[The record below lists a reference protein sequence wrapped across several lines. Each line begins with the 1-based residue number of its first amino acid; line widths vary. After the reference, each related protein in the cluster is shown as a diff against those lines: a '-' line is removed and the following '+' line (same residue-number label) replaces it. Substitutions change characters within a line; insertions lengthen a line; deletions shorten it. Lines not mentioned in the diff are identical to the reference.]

1 VRPEGSEPVVPTD
14 PAEVS
19 APTDNAGPPGHAPPS
34 GTDSG
39 EPAADGSVRASR
51 RAYGALST
59 RVSWARLK
67 RATVARS
74 GRSQVAAGVILGM
87 LGFMTVLQLQV
98 QATDDNYL
106 TATRPQLI
114 EILDGLGQR
123 SSRLQ
128 DEVAQLEAEKREL
141 QSGADSSRAATE
153 QAEKRAESL
162 GILAGTVK
170 ATGPGIRLYIENVD
184 GAVISA
190 LLLNTV
196 QELRDAGA
204 EALEINDKV
213 RITASTPFV
222 DGGAKGGVLVAG
234 VRVTGPFTIDVIG
247 DPSTLETA
255 MRIPGGVEDE
265 VTQQGGLVSVSHQD
279 QVDVSSLA
287 SGDAP
292 ANAKPDG

>member
-1 VRPEGSEPVVPTD
+1 VEPRTGPADERPAGEPVR
-14 PAEVS
+14 
-19 APTDNAGPPGHAPPS
+19 AG
-34 GTDSG
+34 
-39 EPAADGSVRASR
+39 R
-51 RAYGALST
+51 RAYDVLST
-59 RVSWARLK
+59 RVSWTRLK
-67 RATVARS
+67 RAMLKRS
-74 GRSQVAAGVILGM
+74 GRSQIAAGTMLGL

-98 QATDDNYL
+98 QSTDDNYS

-114 EILDGLGQR
+114 QILDGLGQR

-128 DEVAQLEAEKREL
+128 DEVAQLEAEKRQL

-153 QAEKRAESL
+153 QAQKRADAL

-170 ATGPGIRLYIENVD
+170 ATGPGIQLTLENVN
-184 GAVISA
+184 GSVISA

-204 EALEINDKV
+204 EALEINNKV
-213 RITASTPFV
+213 RITASTAFV
-222 DGGAKGGVLVAG
+222 DGGTKGGVLVDG
-234 VRVTGPFTIDVIG
+234 LRLTGPYAIDVIG

-265 VTQQGGLVSVSHQD
+265 VKQEGGLVTVTQQD
-279 QVDVSSLA
+279 EVDVTSLA

-292 ANAKPDG
+292 AHAQADGSP

>member
-1 VRPEGSEPVVPTD
+1 VEPGTN
-14 PAEVS
+14 PARR
-19 APTDNAGPPGHAPPS
+19 ATAGQP
-34 GTDSG
+34 
-39 EPAADGSVRASR
+39 VRAGR
-51 RAYGALST
+51 RAYDVLST

-67 RATVARS
+67 TAMLKRS
-74 GRSQVAAGVILGM
+74 GRSQVAAGAILGL

-98 QATDDNYL
+98 QSTDDNYA

-114 EILDGLGQR
+114 QILDGLGQR
-123 SSRLQ
+123 TSRLQ

-153 QAEKRAESL
+153 QAQKRAESL

-170 ATGPGIRLYIENVD
+170 ATGPGIQLSIENVD
-184 GAVISA
+184 AAAISA

-204 EALEINDKV
+204 EALEVNNKV
-213 RITASTPFV
+213 RITASTAFV
-222 DGGAKGGVLVAG
+222 DGGAKGGVVIDG
-234 VRVTGPFTIDVIG
+234 VRLAAPFAIDVIG

-265 VTQQGGLVSVSHQD
+265 VKQQGGAVTVTQQD
-279 QVDVSSLA
+279 DVAVSSLA
-287 SGDAP
+287 SAAAP
-292 ANAKPDG
+292 GHARADGSP

>member
-1 VRPEGSEPVVPTD
+1 VGPEGPD
-14 PAEVS
+14 PATGS
-19 APTDNAGPPGHAPPS
+19 DPAGTPLPLGPGQGQDRRGDPPRVG
-34 GTDSG
+34 
-39 EPAADGSVRASR
+39 R
-51 RAYGALST
+51 RAYDVLST

-67 RATVARS
+67 RAMLRRS
-74 GRSQVAAGVILGM
+74 GRSQVAAGAILGL

-98 QATDDNYL
+98 QSTDDNYS

-114 EILDGLGQR
+114 QILDGLGQR

-128 DEVAQLEAEKREL
+128 DEVAQLEAEKRQL

-153 QAEKRAESL
+153 QAQKRADAL
-162 GILAGTVK
+162 GILAGTVE
-170 ATGPGIRLYIENVD
+170 ATGPGIHLTITNVN
-184 GAVISA
+184 GSVVSA

-213 RITASTPFV
+213 RITASTAFV
-222 DGGAKGGVLVAG
+222 DGGAKGGVLVDA
-234 VRVTGPFTIDVIG
+234 VRLNGPFKLDVIG

-265 VTQQGGLVSVSHQD
+265 VKQQGGVVSVSRTD
-279 QVDVSSLA
+279 DVEVTSLA
-287 SGDAP
+287 TGAAP
-292 ANAKPDG
+292 AHARADG

>member
-1 VRPEGSEPVVPTD
+1 
-14 PAEVS
+14 
-19 APTDNAGPPGHAPPS
+19 
-34 GTDSG
+34 
-39 EPAADGSVRASR
+39 VRAGR
-51 RAYGALST
+51 RAYDVLST

-67 RATVARS
+67 RAMLKRS
-74 GRSQVAAGVILGM
+74 GRSQVAAGAILGM

-114 EILDGLGQR
+114 QILDGLGQR

-128 DEVAQLEAEKREL
+128 DDVAQLEAEKRQL

-153 QAEKRAESL
+153 QAQKRADSL

-170 ATGPGIRLYIENVD
+170 ATGPGIQLHIENVN

-213 RITASTPFV
+213 RITASTSFI
-222 DGGAKGGVLVAG
+222 DGGAKGGVVVDG
-234 VRVTGPFTIDVIG
+234 VRLAGPFAIDVIG

-265 VTQQGGLVSVSHQD
+265 VKQQGGLVTVSQQD

-287 SGDAP
+287 TGDAP
-292 ANAKPDG
+292 AHARADGSP

>member
-1 VRPEGSEPVVPTD
+1 MSKSPEPADRTASAGSTRVP
-14 PAEVS
+14 A
-19 APTDNAGPPGHAPPS
+19 
-34 GTDSG
+34 DSG
-39 EPAADGSVRASR
+39 ADPTQRPATGPHAWAGR
-51 RAYGALST
+51 RAYDVLST

-67 RATVARS
+67 KAMLRRS

-98 QATDDNYL
+98 QATDDNYS

-114 EILDGLGQR
+114 QILDGLGQR

-153 QAEKRAESL
+153 QAQERAQSL

-170 ATGPGIRLYIENVD
+170 ATGTGIRLDIENVD
-184 GAVISA
+184 GSVLSA

-204 EALEINDKV
+204 EALEVNDKV
-213 RITASTPFV
+213 RIVASTSFV
-222 DGGAKGGVLVAG
+222 DGGAKGGVLVDG
-234 VRVTGPFTIDVIG
+234 VRLTGPFTIDVIG
-247 DPSTLETA
+247 DPATLDTA

-265 VTQQGGLVSVSHQD
+265 VKQQGGLITVTQLD
-279 QVDVSSLA
+279 DVDVFSLA
-287 SGDAP
+287 SADAP
-292 ANAKPDG
+292 GQARADGSP